1 MLSHSCCVAIATPP
15 PATSGNDDAFT
26 LAKTLLEVG
35 KKVILFANDDG
46 MVSAIREEARKAFPS
61 QLPRDLEV
69 LGMNQVNIQD
79 KDKLGDLMEMNEVSR
94 SKFIIVL
101 SQNADSLDAMERL
114 AGSAPVKGTSLDVS
128 PWGYDITAKAL
139 SCLRRCPIHSRY
151 VHRGIGKPSGKA
163 MANGE

>member
-1 MLSHSCCVAIATPP
+1 MSHSRCVAVETA
-15 PATSGNDDAFT
+15 SENDFT
-26 LAKTLLEVG
+26 LAKALLEAG
-35 KKVILFANDDG
+35 KKVILFAKDDG

-94 SKFIIVL
+94 SKFIVVL

-114 AGSAPVKGTSLDVS
+114 AGSTPVKGTALDVS
-128 PWGYDITAKAL
+128 PWGYDVTAKAL
-139 SCLRRCPIHSRY
+139 SCLRRCPVHSRY
-151 VHRGIGKPSGKA
+151 LCRGVGKFVS
-163 MANGE
+163 MANGDSK

>member
-1 MLSHSCCVAIATPP
+1 MLSHSHCVAIETIRV
-15 PATSGNDDAFT
+15 SENGMRHLDNAFT
-26 LAKTLLEVG
+26 LAKILLEAG
-35 KKVILFANDDG
+35 KKVVLFTKDDG

-94 SKFIIVL
+94 SKFVIVL

-114 AGSAPVKGTSLDVS
+114 AGSTPVKGTALDVS
-128 PWGYDITAKAL
+128 PWGYDVTAKAL
-139 SCLRRCPIHSRY
+139 SCLSGCPIHSRY
-151 VHRGIGKPSGKA
+151 LRRACHESGRF
-163 MANGE
+163 MA

>member
-1 MLSHSCCVAIATPP
+1 M
-15 PATSGNDDAFT
+15 
-26 LAKTLLEVG
+26 
-35 KKVILFANDDG
+35 ILFANDDG

-61 QLPRDLEV
+61 QLPGDLEV

-114 AGSAPVKGTSLDVS
+114 AGSTPSL
-128 PWGYDITAKAL
+128 
-139 SCLRRCPIHSRY
+139 
-151 VHRGIGKPSGKA
+151 GI
-163 MANGE
+163 